1 MKKRFMILAL
11 LLLFCFI
18 VGCQEKE
25 ADVERFVEDGVEV
38 VINHL
43 EPYKV
48 EREANTLH
56 LVEELTIDTEND
68 DVAATGLTFVQIFD
82 VDSEGN
88 LYFLNRKSGKN
99 TVFKFDQNGN
109 FITSFGPK
117 GGGPGELMSP
127 FDLRVNYMG
136 DIVITDI
143 VGKFVV
149 FGKNGAYKK
158 QVKTE
163 QITGQVVPLENG
175 NYLILK
181 RIFNPA
187 GNNVEWPLFL
197 CGPKFETIKEI
208 GRHKAPD
215 FRGKWGFPLDSFSCC
230 VSEGKI
236 FIGNSENGYEIS
248 VFDLAGNLEKKIRKK
263 FLPAG
268 VSEELKK
275 GIMKRIEGSFM
286 KEGIF
291 FRNQCPAF
299 QYFFTDDEGHFFAMT
314 YEAGQSPG
322 EYIFDVFNSSGI
334 FVSRIFMGNM
344 LDTFSPLGITRRIA
358 TAKKGRLYCLKEK
371 ESGYLELVIY
381 RMLWE

>member
-1 MKKRFMILAL
+1 MILAL
-11 LLLFCFI
+11 VLLFCFI

-25 ADVERFVEDGVEV
+25 ADVERFIEDGVEV
-38 VINHL
+38 IVNHL
-43 EPYKV
+43 EPYKIKG
-48 EREANTLH
+48 EANALH
-56 LVEELTIDTEND
+56 LAEELTIDTESD
-68 DVAATGLTFVQIFD
+68 DVAATGLTYIQIFD

-109 FITSFGPK
+109 FITSFGSK
-117 GGGPGELMSP
+117 GEGPGELTNP
-127 FDLRVNYMG
+127 FDLRVDYTG

-175 NYLILK
+175 NYLILR

-197 CGPKFETIKEI
+197 CGPKFETIKEL
-208 GRHKAPD
+208 GRNKKPD
-215 FRGKWGFPLDSFSCC
+215 FRGKWGFPLDCFSYC
-230 VSEGKI
+230 VSEGNI
-236 FIGNSENGYEIS
+236 FIGNSESGYEIS
-248 VFDLAGNLEKKIRKK
+248 VFDLAGNLIKKIRKE
-263 FLPAG
+263 FRPVE
-268 VSEELKK
+268 VSGELNKE
-275 GIMKRIEGSFM
+275 IMKRIEGSFM
-286 KEGIF
+286 TDGIF
-291 FRNQCPAF
+291 VRNQCPAF

-314 YEAGQSPG
+314 YEAGENSR
-322 EYIFDVFNSSGI
+322 EYMFDVFNSSGI

-344 LDTFSPLGITRRIA
+344 LTHSHR
-358 TAKKGRLYCLKEK
+358 
-371 ESGYLELVIY
+371 
-381 RMLWE
+381 